1 MAKAK
6 SKKTKSSVKKTKTKA
21 KAAKA
26 AKPAVKSSVVKSVQP
41 QVIST
46 PIIQKQET
54 KESAKVETKIEP
66 KVEIKAES
74 HEHHSTLH
82 AAHTLHHNR
91 KTKSLPLSGGFM
103 VVSIVGLIA
112 SALYTNSGALDTTWG
127 VTFIVFCSI
136 VFLASV
142 ISITPK
148 GDDLITPSDKVQ

>member
-1 MAKAK
+1 MAK
-6 SKKTKSSVKKTKTKA
+6 SKLKTKSSVKKAKSKITAKSVKA
-21 KAAKA
+21 K
-26 AKPAVKSSVVKSVQP
+26 SVVKVTKSAHPQVQS

-46 PIIQKQET
+46 PIQGK
-54 KESAKVETKIEP
+54 
-66 KVEIKAES
+66 EIKEHTPAEAKPES
-74 HEHHSTLH
+74 HHSTLH

-112 SALYTNSGALDTTWG
+112 SAIYTNSGALDTTWG
-127 VTFIVFCSI
+127 VTLIIFCAI

-148 GDDLITPSDKVQ
+148 GDDLITPQDKVQ

>member
-6 SKKTKSSVKKTKTKA
+6 SKTKSSVKKTKTKA
-21 KAAKA
+21 KSAKS
-26 AKPAVKSSVVKSVQP
+26 AVKVKSLAKVQH

-46 PIIQKQET
+46 PIQKTEHVSVQKTEH
-54 KESAKVETKIEP
+54 EVETKIETKP
-66 KVEIKAES
+66 ETQ
-74 HEHHSTLH
+74 HHSTLH

-112 SALYTNSGALDTTWG
+112 SAIYTNSGALDTTWG
-127 VTFIVFCSI
+127 VTFIIFCAI

-148 GDDLITPSDKVQ
+148 GDDLITPQDKVQ